1 MKGRQVSTSAGKS
14 MASNRAVTF
23 LGPKKVEIRDVG
35 FPKLHDP
42 RGRKIEHAAILKLVT
57 TNICGSDL
65 HIYNGRFAAPQGMQL
80 GHENTGEVVEVGAH
94 VERIR
99 KGDLCSVPFN
109 VACGTC
115 RNCKERHTDVCLNA
129 NEELGFCGAYGF
141 NLGGWQ
147 GGQAEYM
154 LVPWADFQL
163 LKFPDRDQALEKIR
177 DLTLLSDILPT
188 GYHGCIEARVGTGS
202 TVYIA
207 GAGPV
212 GRCAAASAHLLGAS
226 CIIVGDENQSRLN
239 LVKEAGYEVVDTASG
254 TPVPDQIEQ
263 ILGTGE
269 RWVDAGIDCVG
280 LECHGYGPQ
289 GRSTNEE
296 EAVINMLIEVIK
308 PAGAIGIPGVYTD
321 LDPGAPNE
329 LNKRGLMALSFPKA
343 WVKSPAFMAGQCPV
357 MRYNRD
363 LMMAILWDRMPYL
376 TDLLHTEVITLE
388 DAVDAYKVFRDG
400 SPSKYVIDPH
410 NTTKLAASAGS
421 AMHE

>member
-1 MKGRQVSTSAGKS
+1 
-14 MASNRAVTF
+14 MASNRSVTF
-23 LGPKKVEIRDVG
+23 MGPQKMEIQDKG
-35 FPKLHDP
+35 YPKLADP
-42 RGRKIEHAAILKLVT
+42 KGRKIEHAVILKLVT

-65 HIYNGRFAAPQGMQL
+65 HIYNGRFAAPAGMVM
-80 GHENTGEVVEVGAH
+80 GHENTGEVVEVGSH
-94 VERIR
+94 VENIK

-115 RNCKERHTDVCLNA
+115 RNCKERHTDVCLRA
-129 NEELGFCGAYGF
+129 NEELGYCGAYGF

-163 LKFPDRDQALEKIR
+163 LRFPDRDRALEKIR

-188 GYHGCIEARVGTGS
+188 GFHGCMEARVGPGS

-226 CIIVGDENQSRLN
+226 CIIVGDSNKERLA
-239 LVKEAGYEVVDTASG
+239 LVEKAGYEVVATSNEE
-254 TPVPDQIEQ
+254 PVPDQIAK
-263 ILGTGE
+263 ILGQ

-280 LECHGYGPQ
+280 LECHGYGPH
-289 GRSTNEE
+289 GNRNEE
-296 EAVINMLIEVIK
+296 EAVINMLMEVVK

-321 LDPGAPNE
+321 QDPGAPTQ
-329 LNKRGLMALSFPKA
+329 LNKEGKMAWGFPKA
-343 WVKSPAFMAGQCPV
+343 WVKSPSLTAGQCPV
-357 MRYNRD
+357 MHYNRD

-376 TDLLHTEVITLE
+376 TPLLNTEIISLE
-388 DAVDAYKVFRDG
+388 KAPEAYKIFHDG
-400 SPSKYVIDPH
+400 SPKKFVIDPH
-410 NTTKLAASAGS
+410 NMTKMAG
-421 AMHE
+421 

>member
-1 MKGRQVSTSAGKS
+1 
-14 MASNRAVTF
+14 MAINRAVTF
-23 LGPKKVEIRDVG
+23 IEPGKMEIQERE
-35 FPKLHDP
+35 FPKLQDP
-42 RGRKIEHAAILKLVT
+42 KGRKIEHAAILKLVT

-65 HIYNGRFAAPQGMQL
+65 HIYHGRFAAPKGMQM
-80 GHENTGEVVEVGAH
+80 GHENTGEVIEVGSH

-99 KGDLCSVPFN
+99 KGDICSVPFN

-115 RNCKERHTDVCLNA
+115 RNCRERHTDVCLNS
-129 NEELGFCGAYGF
+129 NEELGYCGAYGF

-147 GGQAEYM
+147 GGQADYM

-163 LKFPDRDQALEKIR
+163 LTFPDKDQALEKIR

-188 GYHGCIEARVGTGS
+188 GYHGCMEARVGAGS

-226 CIIVGDENQSRLN
+226 CIIVGDENKARLD
-239 LVKEAGYEVVDTASG
+239 LLDEAGYETVDISSA

-269 RWVDAGIDCVG
+269 RWVDAAVDCVG

-289 GRSTNEE
+289 GRTKNDE
-296 EAVINMLIEVIK
+296 EAVINMLMEVIK

-321 LDPGAPNE
+321 QDPKAPE
-329 LNKRGLMALSFPKA
+329 PLNRQGKLAAAFPKA
-343 WVKSPAFMAGQCPV
+343 WVKSPSLTAGQCPV

-376 TDLLHTEVITLE
+376 TPLLNTEVIALE
-388 DAVDAYKVFRDG
+388 DAVAAYETFHDG
-400 SPSKYVIDPH
+400 SPKKYVIDPH
-410 NTTKLAASAGS
+410 NTTKLAAASA
-421 AMHE
+421 

>member
-1 MKGRQVSTSAGKS
+1 
-14 MASNRAVTF
+14 MASSRAVTF
-23 LGPKKVEIRDVG
+23 VGPQKLEIRDVG

-42 RGRKIEHAAILKLVT
+42 KGRKIEHAAILKLVT

-94 VERIR
+94 VERIK

-163 LKFPDRDQALEKIR
+163 LKFPDKDQALEKIR

-188 GYHGCIEARVGTGS
+188 GYHGCMEARVGAGS

-226 CIIVGDENQSRLN
+226 CIIVGDENRSRLN
-239 LVKEAGYEVVDTASG
+239 LVKQAGYEVVDTASG
-254 TPVPDQIEQ
+254 TPVPDQIEK

-269 RWVDAGIDCVG
+269 RWVDSGIDCVG
-280 LECHGYGPQ
+280 LECHGHGPQ

-296 EAVINMLIEVIK
+296 EAVINMLIQVIK

-329 LNKRGLMALSFPKA
+329 LNKQGLMALSFSKA

-357 MRYNRD
+357 MRYNRE
-363 LMMAILWDRMPYL
+363 LMMAILWGRMPYL
-376 TDLLHTEVITLE
+376 TDLLNTEVITLD
-388 DAVDAYKVFRDG
+388 DAVEAYKVFHEG
-400 SPSKYVIDPH
+400 SPKKYVIDPH
-410 NTTKLAASAGS
+410 NTTKLAASTSKRRA
-421 AMHE
+421 